1 MCVALNISD
10 SSDTNGM
17 QIYYFQLVIEID
29 GDYDFIPEYLEGHLE
44 IKRGE
49 SKGLYH
55 IV

>member
-1 MCVALNISD
+1 
-10 SSDTNGM
+10 M

-29 GDYDFIPEYLEGHLE
+29 GDYDFILEYLEGHLE